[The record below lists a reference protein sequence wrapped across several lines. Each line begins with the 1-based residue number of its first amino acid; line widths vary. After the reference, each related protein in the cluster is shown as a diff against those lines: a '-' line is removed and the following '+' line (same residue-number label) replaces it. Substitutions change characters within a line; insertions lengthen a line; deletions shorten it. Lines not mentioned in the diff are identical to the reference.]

1 MKKQATV
8 NHPLDYVMHIHK
20 QKRTT
25 NGGIMKKTSAL
36 ATSFICGLFLITGC
50 TTIRVSQDYKPSIT
64 FSEMKT
70 FAWKHAKQKKTGDV
84 RIDSPFNDE
93 RIRAAVDKALTG
105 KGYILSSSHP
115 DVYVSY
121 NYSIRSKIASSS
133 NGPVIGFGFGSG
145 GRHSAMGFGVSTG
158 NDVGQYDEGQLV
170 IDLIDGIT
178 NDLLWRGTSTSRV
191 DIQATPERATLLFN
205 KMVEKNL
212 DQFPP
217 DKK

>member
-8 NHPLDYVMHIHK
+8 NLPLDYVMHIHELT
-20 QKRTT
+20 Q
-25 NGGIMKKTSAL
+25 GGPMKKTSAV

-70 FAWKHAKQKKTGDV
+70 FAWKHTKQKKTGDV

-105 KGYILSSSHP
+105 KGYVLSSDRP

-121 NYSIRSKIASSS
+121 DYNIRSKIASSS
-133 NGPVIGFGFGSG
+133 NGPVIGFGFGTG
-145 GRHSAMGFGVSTG
+145 GRSSAMGFGVSTG

-170 IDLIDGIT
+170 IDVTDGIT

-191 DIQATPERATLLFN
+191 DTQATPERTTLLFN

-212 DQFPP
+212 AQFPP

>member
-8 NHPLDYVMHIHK
+8 NLPLDYVIHIHE
-20 QKRTT
+20 QTRTT
-25 NGGIMKKTSAL
+25 NGGTMKKTSAV
-36 ATSFICGLFLITGC
+36 ATSFICGLFIITGC

-70 FAWKHAKQKKTGDV
+70 FAWKNAKQKKSGDV

-93 RIRAAVDKALTG
+93 RIRAAVNKALTG
-105 KGYILSSSHP
+105 KGYILSSNHA

-121 NYSIRSKIASSS
+121 DYSIRSKIASTS
-133 NGPVIGFGFGSG
+133 NGPVIGFGFGTG
-145 GRHSAMGFGVSTG
+145 GRNSAIGLGVSTG

-170 IDLIDGIT
+170 IDLTDGIT

-191 DIQATPERATLLFN
+191 DTQAAPERTSLLFN

-212 DQFPP
+212 AQFPP

>member
-1 MKKQATV
+1 
-8 NHPLDYVMHIHK
+8 
-20 QKRTT
+20 
-25 NGGIMKKTSAL
+25 MKKTSAL
-36 ATSFICGLFLITGC
+36 ATSFICGLFIITGC

-64 FSEMKT
+64 FTEMKT
-70 FAWKHAKQKKTGDV
+70 FAWKHDKQKKTGDV

-93 RIRAAVDKALTG
+93 RIRAAVNKALTG
-105 KGYILSSSHP
+105 KGYILSTNHA

-121 NYSIRSKIASSS
+121 DYSIRSKIASTS
-133 NGPVIGFGFGSG
+133 NGPVIGFGFGTG
-145 GRHSAMGFGVSTG
+145 GRNSAMGFGVSTG

-170 IDLIDGIT
+170 IDLTDGIT

-191 DIQATPERATLLFN
+191 DIQAAPERTSLLFN

-212 DQFPP
+212 AQFPP